1 MNIYVFVCDYCI
13 ICIVC
18 ALKLLITKIKGCCI
32 FATTDMI
39 DERSIKAN
47 IRRIRERM
55 GLTQEAIAQELDIES
70 STYWRLEEGTTQVI
84 NRNVYRIARLAD
96 IAVEDLVVGDE
107 VSRKLR
113 DADDSQEKL
122 EALRAFY
129 EKKLQ
134 EKDELVTNLNNY
146 IKTLQK

>member
-1 MNIYVFVCDYCI
+1 MLI
-13 ICIVC
+13 I
-18 ALKLLITKIKGCCI
+18 KQKGCRI

-47 IRRIRERM
+47 IRRIREEM
-55 GLTQEAIAQELDIES
+55 GLTQEAIAQELEIES

-84 NRNVYRIARLAD
+84 NRNVYKIAKLAD
-96 IAVEDLVVGDE
+96 ISVEDLVVGDE

-113 DADDSQEKL
+113 DADDSREKL
-122 EALRAFY
+122 ETLRAFY

>member
-1 MNIYVFVCDYCI
+1 
-13 ICIVC
+13 
-18 ALKLLITKIKGCCI
+18 
-32 FATTDMI
+32 MI

>member
-1 MNIYVFVCDYCI
+1 M
-13 ICIVC
+13 
-18 ALKLLITKIKGCCI
+18 LITKKNGCCI

-39 DERSIKAN
+39 DERSIKTN
-47 IRRIRERM
+47 IRRIREKM

>member
-1 MNIYVFVCDYCI
+1 
-13 ICIVC
+13 
-18 ALKLLITKIKGCCI
+18 
-32 FATTDMI
+32 MI

-47 IRRIRERM
+47 IRRIREEM

-84 NRNVYRIARLAD
+84 NRNVYRIARLAG
-96 IAVEDLVVGDE
+96 IAVEDIVVGNE

-113 DADDSQEKL
+113 DADDSREKL
-122 EALRAFY
+122 EAMRDFY

>member
-1 MNIYVFVCDYCI
+1 MLI
-13 ICIVC
+13 I
-18 ALKLLITKIKGCCI
+18 KQKGCRI

-47 IRRIRERM
+47 IRRIREEM
-55 GLTQEAIAQELDIES
+55 GLTQEAIAQELDMES
-70 STYWRLEEGTTQVI
+70 STYWRLEEGTTQVL
-84 NRNVYRIARLAD
+84 NRNVYRIAKLAGV
-96 IAVEDLVVGDE
+96 AVEDLVVGGD
-107 VSRKLR
+107 VSRKLL
-113 DADDSQEKL
+113 DADDTREKL
-122 EALRAFY
+122 ETMRDFY